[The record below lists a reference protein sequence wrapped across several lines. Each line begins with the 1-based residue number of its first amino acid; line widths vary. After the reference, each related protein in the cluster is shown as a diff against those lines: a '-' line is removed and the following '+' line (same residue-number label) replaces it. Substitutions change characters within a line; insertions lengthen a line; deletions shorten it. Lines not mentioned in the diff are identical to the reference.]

1 MTEEPE
7 QPVRWTDINGVSHST
22 PPGTWRT
29 FSMNSPEFYEA
40 VTCPSILG
48 SCLPRQGG
56 TYMPP
61 VVPGVE
67 WA

>member
-7 QPVRWTDINGVSHST
+7 QPVQPEQPTAPHI
-22 PPGTWRT
+22 RT
-29 FSMNSPEFYEA
+29 FSMNSREFYEA
-40 VTCPSILG
+40 VTDPSILG

-67 WA
+67 WR